1 MSQQGDA
8 RDDNWWDQLYEESA
22 PDTGPDRAA
31 DTLDDRFA
39 SAVHTVKPPQEP
51 VDRADSPP
59 PWTPGPPPASPR
71 SFAPAPPEPAAPWP
85 VAERLGRPY
94 VPGARPLPADAGDEG
109 PRPQETGDNP
119 PLPQRPLPREAEGN
133 PPLPQR
139 PRAAETADSPPLP
152 QRPPRRPPATPDGFN
167 GWFGTSPERSPGET
181 PPPPLPAEWTG
192 VTPRRRPGPP
202 VDGTGVPE
210 AEPVA
215 EESAPGGP
223 GPAGTEERGEP
234 AGESARDETAPS
246 GAGRGGPEGPV
257 AHETGTTAEGTAP
270 EAPPEPDEPQGF
282 GPVRGEFAR
291 GTSDATTTAR
301 DEPEPVRSEWAPP
314 DPAGNEWAPTEPARS
329 EWAPTEPA
337 GNEWAPPESARSEW
351 TPPAP
356 LPSEP
361 SPPAP
366 VRDEPAPPPPR
377 VPRHAL
383 PPSPPQRAEEDPA
396 PTTQGNPDQ
405 PPSPPGGPAPRRGA
419 PPRTD
424 NAATAPAPPLPPR
437 PVPGLP
443 PGGPAWPG
451 TGAESTASPT
461 APSQAPVPPPSP
473 AASSSAS
480 VPPPSPAA
488 PSPASV
494 PPPPPAASS
503 PALVPPPSPTAP
515 SPAPVP
521 PPSPRAQ
528 RSASSGESAR
538 PGPGETFPE
547 ASGPPAAPSVPYVGD
562 RPPTYEAE
570 PTALAESDPGALD
583 AYVPD
588 TVLEGGRFGGS
599 TLRAVSQR
607 GDSARYRG
615 EARRDALLVVRFGA
629 GEDGIVLVA
638 TATGARA
645 CPEAHRAATEAVRS
659 IAAAVGR
666 SHRRLADDIRA
677 ARRGDLKSGL
687 HRLTDRTLGRLRA
700 AAAERG
706 LAPEE
711 YTASLRCLL
720 LPTDAQCRTRVFF
733 GAGEGG
739 LFRLRGGELRDIEP
753 EVPTEGQPRSGPEA
767 GALTLDPG
775 IGRPPSPY
783 APVEEPRREPFR
795 FHASI
800 ARSGDVLLLCGTGL
814 AEPLR
819 GSPPLASRLAE
830 EWSAPEPPGLAA
842 FLATSQTRVKGYADD
857 RTLAAVWER

>member
-8 RDDNWWDQLYEESA
+8 RDDDWWDQLYEESA

-71 SFAPAPPEPAAPWP
+71 SSAPAPPEPAAPWP

-94 VPGARPLPADAGDEG
+94 VPGARPLPADAEDEG

-139 PRAAETADSPPLP
+139 PRAAGTADSPPLP

-192 VTPRRRPGPP
+192 VAPRRRPGPP
-202 VDGTGVPE
+202 VDGTGTPE
-210 AEPVA
+210 AEPRA

-223 GPAGTEERGEP
+223 GPAGTEKRGEP

-246 GAGRGGPEGPV
+246 GAGRGGPQGPV

-270 EAPPEPDEPQGF
+270 EAPPEPDEPEGF
-282 GPVRGEFAR
+282 GPVRGAFAR

-301 DEPEPVRSEWAPP
+301 DEPEPVRSEWTPP
-314 DPAGNEWAPTEPARS
+314 EPAWGEWA
-329 EWAPTEPA
+329 
-337 GNEWAPPESARSEW
+337 
-351 TPPAP
+351 PPAP

-366 VRDEPAPPPPR
+366 VRDEPAPPPR

-383 PPSPPQRAEEDPA
+383 PPSPPQRADADPA
-396 PTTQGNPDQ
+396 PTAQGTPDQ
-405 PPSPPGGPAPRRGA
+405 PPSPPGGPAPWQGA

-424 NAATAPAPPLPPR
+424 NAATAPVPPR

-473 AASSSAS
+473 AASS
-480 VPPPSPAA
+480 PA
-488 PSPASV
+488 P
-494 PPPPPAASS
+494 
-503 PALVPPPSPTAP
+503 VPPPSPTAP
-515 SPAPVP
+515 SP
-521 PPSPRAQ
+521 RAQ
-528 RSASSGESAR
+528 RSASPGESAR
-538 PGPGETFPE
+538 PGPGETSPE
-547 ASGPPAAPSVPYVGD
+547 ASGPPVAPPVSYVGD

-753 EVPTEGQPRSGPEA
+753 EVPTDGQPRSGPEA

>member
-8 RDDNWWDQLYEESA
+8 REDDWWDQLYEESA

-39 SAVHTVKPPQEP
+39 SAVHTVKPSQEP
-51 VDRADSPP
+51 VTREDPP
-59 PWTPGPPPASPR
+59 PPGNPGATAPASPR
-71 SFAPAPPEPAAPWP
+71 TFAPAPPEPAAPWP
-85 VAERLGRPY
+85 AAERLGRPY
-94 VPGARPLPADAGDEG
+94 VPGARPLPPKAEDDGRLPAEG
-109 PRPQETGDNP
+109 GRLPVEAEDDP
-119 PLPQRPLPREAEGN
+119 PLPQRPLPRGTEEN
-133 PPLPQR
+133 RPLPRR
-139 PRAAETADSPPLP
+139 PLAPQVPEAADSPPLP
-152 QRPPRRPPATPDGFN
+152 RRPPRREPAAPEGFT
-167 GWFGTSPERSPGET
+167 GWFGTSPERSAGDT
-181 PPPPLPAEWTG
+181 PPPLPAAWTG
-192 VTPRRRPGPP
+192 VTPRSGKGTPADAAGPS
-202 VDGTGVPE
+202 D
-210 AEPVA
+210 AEPKT
-215 EESAPGGP
+215 P
-223 GPAGTEERGEP
+223 ER
-234 AGESARDETAPS
+234 
-246 GAGRGGPEGPV
+246 
-257 AHETGTTAEGTAP
+257 AHGAP
-270 EAPPEPDEPQGF
+270 ETPPAPEGF
-282 GPVRGEFAR
+282 GPLREDLPREPSSAAPEPVGDRPEPVGDQPEPVRDEW
-291 GTSDATTTAR
+291 TAPGSVR
-301 DEPEPVRSEWAPP
+301 SEPEPVR
-314 DPAGNEWAPTEPARS
+314 DG
-329 EWAPTEPA
+329 
-337 GNEWAPPESARSEW
+337 G
-351 TPPAP
+351 TP
-356 LPSEP
+356 SQ
-361 SPPAP
+361 P
-366 VRDEPAPPPPR
+366 VPDEPAPPQPR
-377 VPRHAL
+377 LPRHAL
-383 PPSPPQRAEEDPA
+383 PPSPAPSRDTEAERATPA
-396 PTTQGNPDQ
+396 GQGTPAQ
-405 PPSPPGGPAPRRGA
+405 PPSAPGEAGAAPAGWQGA
-419 PPRTD
+419 PP
-424 NAATAPAPPLPPR
+424 AADGEARTAPVPPLPPR
-437 PVPGLP
+437 PVPGRA

-451 TGAESTASPT
+451 YGAGPAAAPAASPP
-461 APSQAPVPPPSP
+461 AAVPPPPASAAPPSP
-473 AASSSAS
+473 APER
-480 VPPPSPAA
+480 PPTAPGDARPAA
-488 PSPASV
+488 PKAPRT
-494 PPPPPAASS
+494 PPPLPA
-503 PALVPPPSPTAP
+503 T
-515 SPAPVP
+515 
-521 PPSPRAQ
+521 
-528 RSASSGESAR
+528 
-538 PGPGETFPE
+538 
-547 ASGPPAAPSVPYVGD
+547 SVPYVGD

-629 GEDGIVLVA
+629 GEEGIVLVA

-645 CPEAHRAATEAVRS
+645 CPEAYRAATEAVRS
-659 IAAAVGR
+659 IGAAVGR

-720 LPTDAQCRTRVFF
+720 LPTDNQSRTRVFF

-753 EVPTEGQPRSGPEA
+753 GAQADGPPRSGPEA
-767 GALTLDPG
+767 GALPLDPG

-783 APVEEPRREPFR
+783 APAEEPRREPFR

-857 RTLAAVWER
+857 RTLAAVWEG

>member
-8 RDDNWWDQLYEESA
+8 RDDDWWDQLYEESA

-59 PWTPGPPPASPR
+59 PWTSGPPPASPR
-71 SFAPAPPEPAAPWP
+71 SSAPAPPEPAAPWP

-94 VPGARPLPADAGDEG
+94 VPGARPLPADAEDEG

-202 VDGTGVPE
+202 VDGTGAPG

-257 AHETGTTAEGTAP
+257 AHETGTTAEETAP

-314 DPAGNEWAPTEPARS
+314 DPARS

-351 TPPAP
+351 APPAP

-361 SPPAP
+361 SPPVP

-383 PPSPPQRAEEDPA
+383 PPSPPQRAEADPA
-396 PTTQGNPDQ
+396 PTAQGTPDQ
-405 PPSPPGGPAPRRGA
+405 PPAPPGGPDGGPAPWQGT

-424 NAATAPAPPLPPR
+424 NAATAPVPPLPPR

-451 TGAESTASPT
+451 TGTESTASPS
-461 APSQAPVPPPSP
+461 APSRAPVPPPSP

-488 PSPASV
+488 SSSASV
-494 PPPPPAASS
+494 PPPSPAAS
-503 PALVPPPSPTAP
+503 

-528 RSASSGESAR
+528 RSASPGETAR
-538 PGPGETFPE
+538 PGAGETSPE
-547 ASGPPAAPSVPYVGD
+547 ASGPPVAPPVPYVGD

-753 EVPTEGQPRSGPEA
+753 EVPTDGQPRSGPEA

>member
-8 RDDNWWDQLYEESA
+8 RDDDWWDQLYEESA

-39 SAVHTVKPPQEP
+39 SAIHTVKPPQEP

-85 VAERLGRPY
+85 VAERLSRPY
-94 VPGARPLPADAGDEG
+94 VPGARPLPADAEDEG

-139 PRAAETADSPPLP
+139 PRAAGTADSPPLP

-202 VDGTGVPE
+202 VDGTGTPE
-210 AEPVA
+210 AGPVA

-223 GPAGTEERGEP
+223 GPAGTDERSEP
-234 AGESARDETAPS
+234 AGEPARDETAPS
-246 GAGRGGPEGPV
+246 GAGRGGPEEPV

-291 GTSDATTTAR
+291 GASDATTTAR

-329 EWAPTEPA
+329 EWAP
-337 GNEWAPPESARSEW
+337 
-351 TPPAP
+351 PAP

-383 PPSPPQRAEEDPA
+383 PPSPPQRAEADPV
-396 PTTQGNPDQ
+396 PTAQGTPDQ
-405 PPSPPGGPAPRRGA
+405 PPSPPDGPAPWQGA

-424 NAATAPAPPLPPR
+424 DAATAPVPPLPPR

-451 TGAESTASPT
+451 TGTESTASPT

-473 AASSSAS
+473 AASSPAS

-488 PSPASV
+488 S
-494 PPPPPAASS
+494 
-503 PALVPPPSPTAP
+503 

-528 RSASSGESAR
+528 RSASPGESAR
-538 PGPGETFPE
+538 RGRGETSPE
-547 ASGPPAAPSVPYVGD
+547 VSGPPAAPPVPYVGD

-753 EVPTEGQPRSGPEA
+753 EVPTDGQPRSGPEA

>member
-8 RDDNWWDQLYEESA
+8 RDDDWWDQLYEESA

-94 VPGARPLPADAGDEG
+94 VPGARPLPADAEDEG

-119 PLPQRPLPREAEGN
+119 PHEQRPLPREAEGN

-215 EESAPGGP
+215 EESAPG
-223 GPAGTEERGEP
+223 PAGTEERGEP
-234 AGESARDETAPS
+234 AGESAPDETAPS

-257 AHETGTTAEGTAP
+257 AHETGTTAEETAP

-301 DEPEPVRSEWAPP
+301 DEPEPVRNEWTPP
-314 DPAGNEWAPTEPARS
+314 DPAGS
-329 EWAPTEPA
+329 
-337 GNEWAPPESARSEW
+337 EWAPPESAGSEWAPPEPVRSEW
-351 TPPAP
+351 APPEPAGSEWAPPAP

-383 PPSPPQRAEEDPA
+383 PPSPPRRAEADPA

-443 PGGPAWPG
+443 SDGPAWPG

-461 APSQAPVPPPSP
+461 APSQGPVPPPSPAASSSAPVPPPSP

-488 PSPASV
+488 S
-494 PPPPPAASS
+494 
-503 PALVPPPSPTAP
+503 

-521 PPSPRAQ
+521 PPTPCAQ
-528 RSASSGESAR
+528 RSASPGDSAR

-547 ASGPPAAPSVPYVGD
+547 ASGPPVAPSVPYVGD

-753 EVPTEGQPRSGPEA
+753 EVPTDGQPRSGPEA